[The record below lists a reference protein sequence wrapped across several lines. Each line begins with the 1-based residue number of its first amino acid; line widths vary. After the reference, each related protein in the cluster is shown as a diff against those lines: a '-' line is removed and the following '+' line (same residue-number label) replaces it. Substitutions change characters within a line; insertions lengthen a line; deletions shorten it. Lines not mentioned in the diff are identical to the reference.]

1 MNVPE
6 LPSWTVGLCAIAI
19 PSVLALTA
27 LIPGRSPMRRGKFA
41 TSVTLGLTL
50 VTVMS
55 ASLNSSPLTWL
66 RMDGVTLAM
75 MGLLST
81 LSCVLMRFSER
92 YLDGELH
99 LRHYVR
105 WLIATLASVWL
116 LVLAE
121 HLLVFF
127 AAWVSTSM
135 SLHQL
140 LTFYRDRPKAMVAA
154 HKKFLVSR
162 FADVCLF
169 SGIVLL
175 VFAVQGFT
183 FAEVQHWARGQAEL
197 PLLAEG
203 AALFFVVGASL
214 KCAQLPFHGWLIQVM
229 EAPTPVSALL
239 HAGVVNIGGFL
250 MIRLAPLMSRAEIA
264 QSVLLAIGATTTLL
278 AALSMKAQPSIKAR
292 LAWSTSAQMG
302 FMLVQCSLGAYPLA
316 LLHLLAHSF
325 YKAYAFLSSGGVVE
339 DFRVRSLNH
348 ASRTSHLGRQTSE
361 VGERIDPNHAVKG
374 DQRVPRRASVT
385 VWLIAA
391 LGSLLVTFS
400 VAALLR
406 LNPADE
412 SALFAF
418 LPMLGLATTPLLVRA
433 WERGVLA
440 AATVASVG
448 IIAMYML
455 LHAMFSAVVPSEA
468 VPVPRVL
475 AAALAFLVLFALH
488 MLLETRSNSRLARS
502 LMPQLQAG
510 LYLDELFTRATFRLW
525 PVRLPE
531 AASFGVKKAS
541 S

>member
-1 MNVPE
+1 
-6 LPSWTVGLCAIAI
+6 
-19 PSVLALTA
+19 
-27 LIPGRSPMRRGKFA
+27 MRRGKFA

-50 VTVMS
+50 VTALG
-55 ASLNSSPLTWL
+55 ASLNSSPLTWI

-75 MGLLST
+75 MSLLST
-81 LSCVLMRFSER
+81 LSCVLVRFSER

-105 WLIATLASVWL
+105 WLMATLASVWL

-348 ASRTSHLGRQTSE
+348 ASLRLKKRHSRY
-361 VGERIDPNHAVKG
+361 RG
-374 DQRVPRRASVT
+374 DQRVPRRSSVT
-385 VWLIAA
+385 VWLVAA
-391 LGSLLVTFS
+391 LGSLLLTFAM
-400 VAALLR
+400 AALLG

-418 LPMLGLATTPLLVRA
+418 LPMLALATTPLLVRA

-488 MLLETRSNSRLARS
+488 MLLETRSNNRLARS